1 MNNPAKETIRNKCS
15 DESLQNNYK
24 TYHERRLSIT
34 ERNDGSKES
43 RNAIAHFNDDDNNYK
58 S

>member
-1 MNNPAKETIRNKCS
+1 MNIPAKETIRNKCS

-24 TYHERRLSIT
+24 TYHERRLSIN
-34 ERNDGSKES
+34 ERNVGSRKS
-43 RNAIAHFNDDDNNYK
+43 KNAIDHYNDDDNNDK